1 MDTEVSSFV
10 ESEGVREHIRD
21 EGEERGLGK
30 PGTRKLVSR
39 ELAPVSSL
47 QGCGRGEE
55 KRTENKN
62 NREREKIGTH
72 LLTCHAPLPAATSD
86 RCLRAVGRMRIV
98 AEKC

>member
-47 QGCGRGEE
+47 QGCGRGRE

-62 NREREKIGTH
+62 KREREKMGAH
-72 LLTCHAPLPAATSD
+72 LPCSSASSHLWQVPQSCWANANS
-86 RCLRAVGRMRIV
+86 G
-98 AEKC
+98 